1 MKAVNLIPVDER
13 RGGSGS
19 PGRSGGSVYAVLGV
33 LGVLLIALG
42 TYAVL
47 SRQVADRETELA
59 EIQAQSAEISSQV
72 EVLRP
77 FGEFAEL
84 RTQRVSALRTLAGA
98 RVDWSRVL
106 EDLSVALPADARL
119 NTLTASVTPAEGAAA
134 APAPAPPAEGEGAA
148 AAPAPS
154 GEAAAPAA
162 SGPSLQLAGCTTDD
176 RAVAGMLV
184 RLRQMSGVRSV
195 DLASAI
201 EDEQSTTQGAPADCD
216 TAFDVTVN
224 FAALPGAAAAGVPA
238 TTPPAAAAADA
249 DGEQSDDDDSADGEA
264 TPAEPSGD
272 EGADQ

>member
-1 MKAVNLIPVDER
+1 VKAVNLIPVDER

-19 PGRSGGSVYAVLGV
+19 PGRSGGAVYAVLGV

-42 TYAVL
+42 AYAVL

-59 EIQAQSAEISSQV
+59 EIQAQSAEISAQV

-106 EDLSVALPADARL
+106 EDLSVALPADARPSS
-119 NTLTASVTPAEGAAA
+119 LTASVAPAEGAAA
-134 APAPAPPAEGEGAA
+134 APAPVAPGEGAA
-148 AAPAPS
+148 AAPAPG
-154 GEAAAPAA
+154 GEAAAPAE

-176 RAVAGMLV
+176 RAVADMLV
-184 RLRQMSGVRSV
+184 RLRQMSGVRGV

-216 TAFDVTVN
+216 TAFNVTVS

-238 TTPPAAAAADA
+238 ATPPAAAEADA

-272 EGADQ
+272 EGDDQ

>member
-1 MKAVNLIPVDER
+1 VKAVNLIPADER
-13 RGGSGS
+13 RGGSGT
-19 PGRSGGSVYAVLGV
+19 PGRSGGAVYAVLGV

-42 TYAVL
+42 AYAVL

-59 EIQAQSAEISSQV
+59 EIQAQSAEISAQV

-106 EDLSVALPADARL
+106 EDLSVALPSDARL
-119 NTLTASVTPAEGAAA
+119 SSLTASVTPVEGAAA
-134 APAPAPPAEGEGAA
+134 APAPG
-148 AAPAPS
+148 
-154 GEAAAPAA
+154 GEAAAPAE

-176 RAVAGMLV
+176 RAVADLLV
-184 RLRQMSGVRSV
+184 RLRQMSGVRGV

-216 TAFDVTVN
+216 TAFNVTVS

-238 TTPPAAAAADA
+238 ATPPAAAEADA

-264 TPAEPSGD
+264 TPAAPSGD
-272 EGADQ
+272 EGDDQ

>member
-13 RGGSGS
+13 RGGSGT
-19 PGRSGGSVYAVLGV
+19 PGRSGGAVYVVLGV

-59 EIQAQSAEISSQV
+59 EIQAQTAEIAAQA

-77 FGEFAEL
+77 FAEFAEL
-84 RTQRVSALRTLAGA
+84 RTQRVSALRTLADA

-119 NTLTASVTPAEGAAA
+119 NSLTASV
-134 APAPAPPAEGEGAA
+134 APAAEAAPPAG
-148 AAPAPS
+148 
-154 GEAAAPAA
+154 AAAPAA
-162 SGPSLQLAGCTTDD
+162 GGPTLQMAGCTTSD
-176 RAVAGMLV
+176 RAVAQMLV

-201 EDEQSTTQGAPADCD
+201 EDEQSTTEGAPANCD
-216 TAFDVTVN
+216 TAFDVTVG
-224 FAALPGAAAAGVPA
+224 FAPLPGAAVAGVPA
-238 TTPPAAAAADA
+238 TAPPPAAGDEQQSE
-249 DGEQSDDDDSADGEA
+249 DGDTAPGEA
-264 TPAEPSGD
+264 TPAEPP
-272 EGADQ
+272 ADGQEDDQ

>member
-1 MKAVNLIPVDER
+1 VKAVNLIPADER

-19 PGRSGGSVYAVLGV
+19 PGSSGGAVYAVLGV

-42 TYAVL
+42 SYAVL

-59 EIQAQSAEISSQV
+59 EIQAQSAELSAQV

-77 FGEFAEL
+77 FGAFAEL
-84 RTQRVSALRTLAGA
+84 RTQRVSALRTLADA

-119 NTLTASVTPAEGAAA
+119 SSLTASVAPAEGAAA
-134 APAPAPPAEGEGAA
+134 APAPGAV
-148 AAPAPS
+148 
-154 GEAAAPAA
+154 PAA
-162 SGPSLQLAGCTTDD
+162 SGPSLLLAGCTTDD

-201 EDEQSTTQGAPADCD
+201 EDEQSTTQGTPADCD
-216 TAFDVTVN
+216 TAFDVTVT

-238 TTPPAAAAADA
+238 ATPPAEAEASA
-249 DGEQSDDDDSADGEA
+249 DGAQSDDDSAGGEA

-272 EGADQ
+272 EEDDQ